1 MTWIMFIQYN
11 NCLKQTTML
20 KLWKFIKG
28 VYDIQL
34 HVLPLTLRK
43 VVYTPMI
50 IYIGKHASGIELFSL
65 DSPSM
70 EYNTY
75 CLLGVHLDY
84 APNDELI
91 LVEVRLLWLF
101 QFTISFKVQ
110 D

>member
-1 MTWIMFIQYN
+1 
-11 NCLKQTTML
+11 ML
-20 KLWKFIKG
+20 KLWKFIKAS
-28 VYDIQL
+28 YNTQL
-34 HVLPLTLRK
+34 HVLPLTFRK

-65 DSPSM
+65 DSLSD
-70 EYNTY
+70 TY
-75 CLLGVHLDY
+75 CLFGVHSDF
-84 APNDELI
+84 NSDDELI

>member
-1 MTWIMFIQYN
+1 
-11 NCLKQTTML
+11 ML
-20 KLWKFIKG
+20 KLWKFIKAS
-28 VYDIQL
+28 YNTQL
-34 HVLPLTLRK
+34 HVLPLTFRK

-70 EYNTY
+70 EYDTY
-75 CLLGVHLDY
+75 CLFGVHSDF
-84 APNDELI
+84 NSDDELI